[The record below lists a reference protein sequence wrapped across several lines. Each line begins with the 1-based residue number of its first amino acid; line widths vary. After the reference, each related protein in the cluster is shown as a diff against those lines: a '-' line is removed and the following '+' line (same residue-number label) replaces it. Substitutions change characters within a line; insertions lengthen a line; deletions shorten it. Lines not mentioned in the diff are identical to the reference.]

1 MCSGNTGR
9 VAASAAGVGRQPE
22 CMDNCSVS
30 CGFQRRGK
38 ARGLYKVGRMLPPSF
53 LQCFGISLV
62 YPPSQSPS
70 CPQGH
75 YRKFQPTSIYVSS
88 SEASPASLRK

>member
-1 MCSGNTGR
+1 MCSGR
-9 VAASAAGVGRQPE
+9 VAASAAGVGKQPE
-22 CMDNCSVS
+22 CMDNCSAS

-75 YRKFQPTSIYVSS
+75 
-88 SEASPASLRK
+88 